1 MIMLD
6 IDPIFAPLRGMANI
20 QINRLI
26 RDMEVSDAEAG
37 TMTIR
42 IRVDRRKEVVP
53 HTPELS
59 RVAIIPTFEWKVT
72 NNVPIR
78 NEAKGTISIENA
90 EIVIED
96 ENVWLERIRTGQMSI
111 EDLDEE
117 EEDAE
122 E

>member
-53 HTPELS
+53 RTPELS
-59 RVAIIPTFEWKVT
+59 RVAM
-72 NNVPIR
+72 
-78 NEAKGTISIENA
+78 
-90 EIVIED
+90 
-96 ENVWLERIRTGQMSI
+96 IRTGQMSI

-117 EEDAE
+117 EEDTE

>member
-59 RVAIIPTFEWKVT
+59 RMAIIPTFEWKVT

-90 EIVIED
+90 EIVIEN
-96 ENVWLERIRTGQMSI
+96 ENVRLERIRTGQMSI

>member
-59 RVAIIPTFEWKVT
+59 RMAIIPTFEWKVT

-78 NEAKGTISIENA
+78 NEAKGVISIENA

-96 ENVWLERIRTGQMSI
+96 KNVRLERIRTGQMSI

>member
-59 RVAIIPTFEWKVT
+59 RMAIIPTFEWKVT

-96 ENVWLERIRTGQMSI
+96 ENVWLERIRTGQMTI

>member
-53 HTPELS
+53 HTPDLS

-78 NEAKGTISIENA
+78 NEVKGTISIENA

-96 ENVWLERIRTGQMSI
+96 ENVRLERIRTGQMSI

-117 EEDAE
+117 EEGTE

>member
-53 HTPELS
+53 RTPELN

-78 NEAKGTISIENA
+78 NEVKGAISIENA

-96 ENVWLERIRTGQMSI
+96 ENVRLERIRTGQMSI

-117 EEDAE
+117 EEDTE

>member
-26 RDMEVSDAEAG
+26 RDMEVSDAETG

-59 RVAIIPTFEWKVT
+59 RMAIIPTFEWKVT

-78 NEAKGTISIENA
+78 NEAKGVISIENA

-96 ENVWLERIRTGQMSI
+96 KNVRLEQ
-111 EDLDEE
+111 LLPFH
-117 EEDAE
+117 
-122 E
+122 

>member
-53 HTPELS
+53 RTPELS

-78 NEAKGTISIENA
+78 NEVKGAISIENA

-96 ENVWLERIRTGQMSI
+96 ENVRLERIRTGQMSI

-117 EEDAE
+117 EEDTE

>member
-26 RDMEVSDAEAG
+26 RDMEVSDAETG

-59 RVAIIPTFEWKVT
+59 RMAIIPTFEWKVT

-78 NEAKGTISIENA
+78 NEAKGVISIENA

-96 ENVWLERIRTGQMSI
+96 KNVRLERIRTGQMSI